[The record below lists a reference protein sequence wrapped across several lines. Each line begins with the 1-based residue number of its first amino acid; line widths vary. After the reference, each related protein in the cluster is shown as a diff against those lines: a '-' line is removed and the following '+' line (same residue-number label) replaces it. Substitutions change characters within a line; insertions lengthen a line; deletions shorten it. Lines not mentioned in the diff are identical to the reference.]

1 MADELEVEVEQEIT
15 MVEIPEEELDFEDTE
30 DGGAVVMMEKISVRE
45 ASDHF
50 ANIVD
55 DVDASLLKTSINDL
69 MTKIERDKE
78 ARQKRDLQYEE
89 GLRRTGLG
97 DDAPGGAQ
105 FSGANKVVH
114 PMLVEACVDF
124 SARFIKEVFPP
135 TGPVK
140 SKILGEADKAK
151 VGKAQRKTEFMNW
164 QTTEQMVEFRS
175 ELEQLSTQLPLG
187 GGQYMKFMWNSRFM
201 RPTSEFVP
209 IDDIYLPFSAT
220 NFYTA
225 ERKTHV
231 QYITEMEYEKR
242 VEAGMYA
249 DVDLP
254 SPTEPTFSAAERAN
268 EKIEGK
274 QNTSYNE
281 DGLRTI
287 FEIYTFMDFEDGE
300 GLAPYILSVDKS
312 SELPLCLYRN
322 WEEDDDRQKELHW
335 LVEFPFVP
343 WRGAYPIGL
352 THMIGGL
359 SGAATGALRALL
371 DSAYIQNV
379 PTLLKLKGGPNGQ
392 TLNVQPTEIVEM
404 EGGALI
410 DDVRKLAMPLPF
422 AGPSPTLFQL
432 LGFLVDAGK
441 GVVQTSFEKFNDQNP
456 NAPVGTTM
464 AIIEQGMVVFSSIH
478 SRLHAS
484 MARSFNILHRINS
497 MYYTD
502 EELDAL
508 DTGLEISA
516 EDFDGPADVVPISN
530 PAIFSEAQRFAQIQ
544 AIMARAQIVPQLYDP
559 IAIEE
564 MFLRTLKVPA
574 SEVMA
579 PKVGEEDRDPVSENV
594 AAAMGQ
600 GIYVL
605 TEQDHMAHLQVHL
618 PFLKSP
624 LFGSNPA
631 IASTFLYP
639 MSMHLKDHILNYYL
653 AEAHN
658 AVDIAQSEGL
668 IPEEAEDQVKVILE
682 VQRFIEEQLGSTG
695 IAQELGMI
703 NEAAEQFKPQDPA
716 AQQGDAMQIAQLS
729 AEIKQGELQQR
740 TERDGARLQID
751 QAKMQSDMQ
760 TDQNKMQIQQAKMQ
774 ADMQLEQAKLQ
785 IEQAKMETSMQRD
798 GAKIQLD
805 QAKLDASTQ
814 ISQLKMQQAAEM
826 ELAKLASQEADR
838 QEDAEL
844 AGLRELSATERNN
857 ISEMSETDRMNTR
870 EQNENARKAEDLA
883 ARERMNTADNMTA
896 KELAALE
903 VITGEKTSLTNG
915 KGIDPGADV

>member
-1 MADELEVEVEQEIT
+1 M
-15 MVEIPEEELDFEDTE
+15 
-30 DGGAVVMMEKISVRE
+30 
-45 ASDHF
+45 
-50 ANIVD
+50 
-55 DVDASLLKTSINDL
+55 
-69 MTKIERDKE
+69 
-78 ARQKRDLQYEE
+78 
-89 GLRRTGLG
+89 
-97 DDAPGGAQ
+97 
-105 FSGANKVVH
+105 H

-135 TGPVK
+135 GGPVK
-140 SKILGEADKAK
+140 SKIIGEADKSK
-151 VGKAQRKTEFMNW
+151 VRKAQRKTEFMNW

-231 QYITEMEYEKR
+231 QYVTEMEYDKR
-242 VEAGMYA
+242 VESGMYA
-249 DVDLP
+249 DIELP
-254 SPTEPTFSAAERAN
+254 TPTEPEFSAAERAN

-312 SELPLCLYRN
+312 SDKALCLYRN
-322 WEEDDDRQKELHW
+322 WEEDDSRKNELHW
-335 LVEFPFVP
+335 IVEFPFVP

-379 PTLLKLKGGPNGQ
+379 PTLLKLKGGPGGQ

-497 MYYTD
+497 MYYTQ

-508 DTGLEISA
+508 DAGLDISA

-544 AIMARAQIVPQLYDP
+544 AIMARSAAMPEMYD
-559 IAIEE
+559 ALAVEE
-564 MFLRTLKVPA
+564 MFLRTLKIPPTEVLNPA
-574 SEVMA
+574 PGS
-579 PKVGEEDRDPVSENV
+579 EDRDPVSENV

-600 GIYVL
+600 PIYVL
-605 TEQDHMAHLQVHL
+605 PQQDHLAHLQVHL
-618 PFLKSP
+618 AFLKSP
-624 LFGSNPA
+624 MFGSNPV
-631 IASTFLYP
+631 IMSNFFYP
-639 MSMHLKDHILNYYL
+639 MAMHMRDHLLNYYL
-653 AEAHN
+653 VEAHN
-658 AVDIAQSEGL
+658 AVDEAQTEQLIA
-668 IPEEAEDQVKVILE
+668 EEAEEQVEIILKVQE
-682 VQRFIEEQLGSTG
+682 FIENQLGG
-695 IAQELGMI
+695 FAQELAQI
-703 NEAAEQFKPQDPA
+703 TETAQQFKPENQP
-716 AQQGDAMQIAQLS
+716 QQPGDAMKIAELS
-729 AEIKQGELQQR
+729 AQIKQSELQQR
-740 TERDGARLQID
+740 TERDGAR
-751 QAKMQSDMQ
+751 
-760 TDQNKMQIQQAKMQ
+760 IQLDNAKMQ
-774 ADMQLEQAKLQ
+774 ASNEIA
-785 IEQAKMETSMQRD
+785 
-798 GAKIQLD
+798 
-805 QAKLDASTQ
+805 
-814 ISQLKMQQAAEM
+814 QLKMQQTAEI
-826 ELAKLASQEADR
+826 ERAKLAASQQDR
-838 QEDAEL
+838 EERSEI

-857 ISEMSETDRMNTR
+857 ISEMSETDRLNTR
-870 EQNENARKAEDLA
+870 EQGENKRKAEDLA
-883 ARERMNTADNMTA
+883 ARERMNSSDNMTA
-896 KELAALE
+896 KELAAME
-903 VITGEKTSLTNG
+903 MESGQKTSYTSG
-915 KGIDPGADV
+915 GGIDP